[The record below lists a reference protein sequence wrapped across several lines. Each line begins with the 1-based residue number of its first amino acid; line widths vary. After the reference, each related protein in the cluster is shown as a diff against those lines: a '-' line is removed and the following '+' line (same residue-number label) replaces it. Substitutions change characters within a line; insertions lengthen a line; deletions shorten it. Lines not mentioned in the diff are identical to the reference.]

1 MACSNTPSI
10 DSPLI
15 VPATNQQLQSST
27 KHVVYASIQQHRAPH
42 STVGLTA
49 IVGERKEEHID
60 AMRASGTFEEVN
72 AVVRKQRQ
80 EGQNDG
86 EVQVEY
92 WIRTRYQL
100 IKHRTSN
107 LEAGLHRC
115 CCIYACTCCEDP
127 ILDSQY
133 MRRARSL
140 GVKGIITSIKNIY
153 TNTPIGSTVRDFC
166 VWGLFL
172 SLLFFFL
179 KSFVL
184 LIKDE
189 FYEIHSSIDYFKL
202 YGSIFSGVGL
212 LFSFCDVFIHTYHR
226 RFKTCK
232 EWIEW
237 RGNNVNNES
246 SKCLRCLCCK
256 RKDRNP
262 VNEEHNN
269 DSCFRCLCMCRKRNA
284 YDLMEESISAPEPSD
299 PTNCR
304 RNRSKCCP
312 KWITTAFDVVRVFLS
327 EMIYYPTLL
336 LSIFELCTQ
345 LVINNNDLG
354 MISVLTWLGCVF
366 AFLSMLGL
374 VYIARAFI
382 LAGTVYSAAKIRDK
396 KNKCEG
402 ATFQIMFVLY
412 SCGLMVLQMYM
423 IVAIGSVY
431 YNDYYEKYKEATTS
445 RNNSN
450 GLFGNLSTSP
460 SDPMV
465 DINYNLSGQMRYIIV
480 CGYGTPILGMMM
492 FFVVHHYWAVN
503 QYPIEVILDVF
514 KSLKSSPKEAFIFLK
529 EGENYAVTLG
539 KVSDFLNEKQLIKD
553 HRVIKN
559 VNCFDKFIYPFKRPL
574 HIFLC
579 FLYTAMLIGF
589 FSCCVSTG
597 AEHNVNRPWFG
608 RWDYY
613 YVFVVVFGF
622 IVNWYVFLV
631 VAVWIVILCIV
642 LLIIAII
649 LLLLYLKAVSRHRYV
664 YWCD

>member
-1 MACSNTPSI
+1 MACSNTPI
-10 DSPLI
+10 DHPLMI
-15 VPATNQQLQSST
+15 PATNQQLQSST
-27 KHVVYASIQQHRAPH
+27 KDVVYGSIQQHQAPRG
-42 STVGLTA
+42 TVTA
-49 IVGERKEEHID
+49 IAGERKEEHID

-72 AVVRKQRQ
+72 AVVRKQGQ
-80 EGQNDG
+80 EGRNDG

-100 IKHRTSN
+100 IKHRPYN
-107 LEAGLHRC
+107 LEAGLHCC

-133 MRRARSL
+133 IRRARSL
-140 GVKGIITSIKNIY
+140 GVKGIIRSIKNIY
-153 TNTPIGSTVRDFC
+153 TNTPIGSTVRDFS

-179 KSFVL
+179 KSFVP

-189 FYEIHSSIDYFKL
+189 FYEKHSSIDYFKL
-202 YGSIFSGVGL
+202 FGSIFSGVGL
-212 LFSFCDVFIHTYHR
+212 LFSVCDVFIHTYHR

-262 VNEEHNN
+262 VIEEHNN
-269 DSCFRCLCMCRKRNA
+269 DSCLWCLCMCRKRNA
-284 YDLMEESISAPEPSD
+284 YDLIEESIPAPEPSD

-304 RNRSKCCP
+304 RNRCKCCP
-312 KWITTAFDVVRVFLS
+312 KWITVAFDVVRVFLS

-345 LVINNNDLG
+345 LVSNKNDLS

-382 LAGTVYSAAKIRDK
+382 LAGTVYSVAKLRDK
-396 KNKCEG
+396 KNKCEE

-412 SCGLMVLQMYM
+412 NYGLMVLQMFM
-423 IVAIGSVY
+423 IIAIGRVY
-431 YNDYYEKYKEATTS
+431 YKDYYETYNDS
-445 RNNSN
+445 
-450 GLFGNLSTSP
+450 FGSLSTSP
-460 SDPMV
+460 PDP
-465 DINYNLSGQMRYIIV
+465 DINLSGQMWYIIV
-480 CGYGTPILGMMM
+480 CGYATPILGMIM
-492 FFVVHHYWAVN
+492 FFVVHHYWALN
-503 QYPIEVILDVF
+503 QYPIKVILDVL
-514 KSLKSSPKEAFIFLK
+514 KSLKSSPKEAFVFLN

-539 KVSDFLNEKQLIKD
+539 KVSDFLNEEQLIKD
-553 HRVIKN
+553 HRDIKN
-559 VNCFDKFIYPFKRPL
+559 FDCCYKFRYPFKRPL

-589 FSCCVSTG
+589 FYCCVKSTD
-597 AEHNVNRPWFG
+597 NRPLFDG
-608 RWDYY
+608 PWDYY
-613 YVFVVVFGF
+613 YIFVVVFGF
-622 IVNWYVFLV
+622 IVNWYAFLV
-631 VAVWIVILCIV
+631 VAVWITILCII
-642 LLIIAII
+642 LLIIAMFV
-649 LLLLYLKAVSRHRYV
+649 LLVGLTRRIYICWPRYR
-664 YWCD
+664 YN